1 MAPVQERP
9 FGLWP
14 SPIRPDQLALDLRLS
29 GVAVAPDGA
38 ALAWLEGRGDQSVV
52 VAWQADEACSRDL
65 TRAQRVRAR
74 VGYGGGD
81 FAWGARELYVVDQA
95 SGRICAQSLE
105 DGELRFVSPAFGC
118 AAAPTPSPDGRWL
131 AYIHHDPDG
140 VDRLAVVDARGE
152 QWPRILHQGHD
163 FYMQPRWSPDG
174 QYLAFVAWDHPRMPW
189 DGSILYLARTVM
201 SPLGNA
207 GGMALGA
214 GQVRAVAGG
223 DEVSVFQP
231 EFSPDSRALW
241 FVSDET
247 GWGHL
252 VRLDLQDGS
261 RRRLTAGE
269 AEHGQPAWVQDM
281 RSYAIAE
288 EGRAIYAVRSEQG
301 WRRLYRIDAQ
311 SGNAE
316 RVAALADYDDITHV
330 SADPQGRVL
339 GLIASGSRQAP
350 RVLQHAIGSNTVR
363 VLARASGE
371 TVDPAALSLPEAV
384 GWPGPD
390 GHRVAGLF
398 YPPAS
403 SHFQSAGR
411 PPLVVLVHGGPTA
424 QSTAGWSPAC
434 QFLATRGYA
443 VLALNHRGSTGYGRA
458 YAQALAGAWGQADV
472 EDAIAGVEH
481 LAAAG
486 RIDRSR
492 TAIMGGSAGGYTVLR
507 AMTTHPEAFAV
518 GVSMYGISDLR
529 QLVRETHKFEARYLD
544 RLVGPL
550 PEAAALYDG
559 RSPLADAE
567 RISRPLALYQGA
579 DDQAVPRAQSDLL
592 AAALARRGIPH
603 LYQVYEGEGHG
614 WRRRE
619 TIEQFW
625 TSVAAFLERHLANA
639 PAQGSVSIRT

>member
-14 SPIRPDQLALDLRLS
+14 SPIGPDQLASDLRLS
-29 GVAVAPDGA
+29 GVTVAPDGA
-38 ALAWLEGRGDQSVV
+38 TLAWLEGRGDQSVV
-52 VAWQADEACSRDL
+52 VAWQADEGCSRDL
-65 TRAQRVRAR
+65 TRARRVRAR

-81 FAWGARELYVVDQA
+81 FALGQDRLYLVEQA
-95 SGRICAQSLE
+95 SGRICSQSLA
-105 DGELRFVSPAFGC
+105 DGDLRSVSPAFGC

-131 AYIHHDPDG
+131 AYVHHDPDG
-140 VDRLAVVDARGE
+140 VDRLAVVDSLGE

-174 QYLAFVAWDHPRMPW
+174 QYLAFIAWDHPRMPW
-189 DGSILYLARTVM
+189 DGSILYLARTLL
-201 SPLGNA
+201 SPLGGA
-207 GGMALGA
+207 GALSLGA
-214 GQVRAVAGG
+214 AEVRAVAGG

-247 GWGHL
+247 GWGQL

-281 RSYAIAE
+281 RSYAIGE
-288 EGRAIYAVRSEQG
+288 GGRALYAVRSEQG

-311 SGNAE
+311 SGSAE
-316 RVAALADYDDITHV
+316 RVAALAAYDDVTHV

-339 GLIASGSRQAP
+339 GVIASGSRQAP
-350 RVLQHAIGSNTVR
+350 RVLRYEIASRTVR

-371 TVDPAALSLPEAV
+371 TVDPSALSQPEAV
-384 GWPGPD
+384 AWPGPG
-390 GHRVAGLF
+390 GHRVSGLF

-403 SHFQSAGR
+403 RQFRSSGR

-424 QSTAGWSPAC
+424 QSTAGWSAPC

-458 YAQALAGAWGQADV
+458 FAQALAGAWGQADV
-472 EDAIAGVEH
+472 EDAIAGADH

-486 RIDRSR
+486 RIDRAR

-507 AMTTHPEAFAV
+507 AMTAHPEAFTA
-518 GVSMYGISDLR
+518 GVCMYGISDLR

-550 PEAAALYDG
+550 PEAAALYHS
-559 RSPLADAE
+559 RSPLVDAE
-567 RISRPLALYQGA
+567 RICRPLALYQGA

-619 TIEQFW
+619 TIEHFW
-625 TSVAAFLERHLANA
+625 ASVAGFLEQHLAGA